1 MESAQQALDVLIG
14 MFSINSNLV
23 TVLFDSGASH
33 SFISTRCVARY
44 NMLMILM
51 KNNLL
56 VASPRGEMISR
67 HVCPRL
73 SINIRGVEFLSNLIV
88 LDSKGIDVILGMNW
102 LTKYQGVIDCAQR
115 LIKMKH
121 TDGTEVEY
129 QAWSE
134 PIGEVKL
141 NQANAVV
148 DIRVV

>member
-1 MESAQQALDVLIG
+1 MRSTIQHAYA
-14 MFSINSNLV
+14 
-23 TVLFDSGASH
+23 FDEKQ
-33 SFISTRCVARY
+33 FISCFSWRRNDIKACMPKTKY
-44 NMLMILM
+44 
-51 KNNLL
+51 K
-56 VASPRGEMISR
+56 
-67 HVCPRL
+67 HK
-73 SINIRGVEFLSNLIV
+73 GVEFLSNLIV
-88 LDSKGIDVILGMNW
+88 LDSKAIDVILGMNW